1 MVRRDADL
9 VRWGPV
15 PLRLVV
21 GLVFILHGA
30 QKLLDP
36 GPAGTAGF
44 LGQLGVPLP
53 AVAAAVLIA
62 IELVGGLLVLIG
74 WCTRWAAALLA
85 LDMLGAMLLV
95 HLRNGFFLPD
105 GVEFVLTLFAG
116 CATLIL
122 LGPGGVSVD
131 ERLEG
136 RPAP

>member
-62 IELVGGLLVLIG
+62 VELVGGLLVLIG
-74 WCTRWAAALLA
+74 WRTRWAAAE
-85 LDMLGAMLLV
+85 GA
-95 HLRNGFFLPD
+95 
-105 GVEFVLTLFAG
+105 
-116 CATLIL
+116 
-122 LGPGGVSVD
+122 
-131 ERLEG
+131 EG
-136 RPAP
+136 